1 MKESNSMK
9 IFCLLLFMGL
19 SSCET
24 RLDSEEYISWFQN
37 QENGFNQ
44 QRTINNVVVEIQ
56 YTDSIYQK
64 LKTKAIQPMAHVFQV
79 RIYNPKNRELFDA
92 LSTNHYNYFSFS
104 FEKDIY
110 IKIGDKIYPC
120 KLFHYE
126 QSHGKLGEFY
136 FIIGFELNKIGKEP
150 IQLVLDPQPFE
161 TGPVK
166 FTFDFSKL
174 PVLSK

>member
-1 MKESNSMK
+1 MKENK
-9 IFCLLLFMGL
+9 VFKLFYLVLLLCL
-19 SSCET
+19 SSCGA
-24 RLDSEEYISWFQN
+24 LSSEEYISWFQN
-37 QENGFNQ
+37 QENGLKQ
-44 QRTINNVVVEIQ
+44 QRTINNTVVEIQ

-64 LKTKAIQPMAHVFQV
+64 LKTKAVQPMPHVFQV
-79 RIYNPKNRELFDA
+79 RIYNQENRELFDA
-92 LSTNHYNYFSFS
+92 LSTNYYNYFSFS

-110 IKIGDKIYPC
+110 IEVKDKIFPC

-126 QSHGKLGEFY
+126 QSHGKLGELY
-136 FIIGFELNKIGKEP
+136 FIIGFELTDVGKEP
-150 IQLVLDPQPFE
+150 IQLVLNPQPFE